1 MVLQDDDGIEF
12 FNTIVL
18 QPHLKLVT
26 DLGRGYHV
34 RCRYKSRDAAMTIKT
49 SDKKWKQNPEAL
61 TSAEENDVTSDRRQY
76 GRALDGGIDDVA
88 NNEIPMPG
96 CHMKIFSGDNVAE
109 NVKIGDP
116 LKLMVNIDKQS
127 VYGLHVTDCLVR
139 DGLGWGEQKLVN
151 NEGYNLLMECYVR
164 KYYNFISL
172 FADVH
177 LTEK

>member
-1 MVLQDDDGIEF
+1 MYIYRRQDDGGIEF

-34 RCRYKSRDAAMTIKT
+34 RCRYKSRDAAMKVISK
-49 SDKKWKQNPEAL
+49 SGVQWQQRPAAL
-61 TSAEENDVTSDRRQY
+61 TSSERLGGDRRGY
-76 GRALDGGIDDVA
+76 GRSLGDDDD
-88 NNEIPMPG
+88 NNELGDNEIPMPG

-116 LKLMVNIDKQS
+116 LKLMVNIDKQD

-139 DGLGWGEQKLVN
+139 DGLGWGEQTLVN
-151 NEGYNLLMECYVR
+151 NVG
-164 KYYNFISL
+164 
-172 FADVH
+172 
-177 LTEK
+177 